1 MDLVAVCSGSKKEME
16 CLWGLMLSWYLGTG
30 GKVAFTKKVSHNEQL
45 QLFVLKSI
53 CKGFKPVYITV

>member
-1 MDLVAVCSGSKKEME
+1 ME